1 MLVMEPVTY
10 GTAFVPMDSSATGS
24 VIMRSPD
31 QMARSRLAPSK
42 MTGTVK
48 QDATPAG
55 TMSIWAV

>member
-1 MLVMEPVTY
+1 MLSMDPLTY
-10 GTAFVPMDSSATGS
+10 GWLLDPIEIMATGS

-42 MTGTVK
+42 KTGTVK
-48 QDATPAG
+48 HGATPTG